1 MREKYTDFIKK
12 IQSMAKQ
19 LEVDNGKNFVNT
31 SYISDFSIQANSV
44 EQHIESIV
52 EENRKLR
59 IGIVGQ
65 VKAGKSSFLNALL
78 FEGKEILP
86 HAATPMTAA
95 LTKIEYA
102 ENPYAVVHYYTKKDW
117 SSIEIYAE
125 QANEEYNKKYKNL
138 VLKQKPENLGKGMKR
153 SVLELSDSQKQVLW
167 KEVPEH
173 LKNCYELVESSKES
187 SIDLH
192 DKLGTKDRISI
203 ENIEEGLADYVG
215 VQGTYTPI
223 VKFLEIGVNS
233 ELIKNGIEIID
244 TPGLGDP
251 IQSRSF
257 KTRNFLAQCDLV
269 FILSPTTQFLGN
281 EDIELM
287 IKILPGN
294 SIKHAVLVGSKF
306 DSAML
311 TFPGRGKKK
320 LIEVLHGTKKTLDRH
335 AKATIDAA
343 FSKTVG
349 SANDTLGKIRDSL
362 PPKYI
367 IARLYSIAAKIK
379 QNIEFNS
386 EEKKTLENLQTLEGM
401 KIEPEFLEELAN
413 IKNLKEKE
421 FSEIY
426 RQKEELISERA
437 TIYAND
443 QKKLFIQKLDD
454 IETESRQNLEMLNY
468 ADVDELEKQLTISKA
483 ALLGMKK
490 EIKSIFS
497 RHNINMKKYI
507 TSMNND
513 IKSLVSEYSDL
524 SIKMDTRQHEI
535 KHERG
540 FWIFKQRHSKI
551 VEEHYKYAC
560 VVDVIAHI
568 NEYIDDA
575 ERKISDDLNYVIDL
589 EGIKREVKQAVS
601 TAFLKTDATFDD
613 VNIIGPVEQVLMQI
627 TVPPF
632 NIVDRKKYQEMIE
645 DFFPGGTV
653 EGTVIHELN
662 LEQRKVLQRI
672 ASDISDA
679 LEIKTKV
686 ISDLLDKN
694 SMTFTDEMRQQIEE
708 KINFIKE
715 KMKNKKESVKNYE
728 NFIKHVHDEKCEL
741 IQMNLGDK

>member
-468 ADVDELEKQLTISKA
+468 ADVDELEKQQQAVNQIITYQSSQIVYQLDEIFDVYVFFSPLSFKAFHQKNKIPTSSRIFTIGNTTTA
-483 ALLGMKK
+483 AVQEVYLNYPITTAETPLV
-490 EIKSIFS
+490 EVVLQNIK
-497 RHNINMKKYI
+497 
-507 TSMNND
+507 
-513 IKSLVSEYSDL
+513 
-524 SIKMDTRQHEI
+524 
-535 KHERG
+535 
-540 FWIFKQRHSKI
+540 
-551 VEEHYKYAC
+551 
-560 VVDVIAHI
+560 
-568 NEYIDDA
+568 EYIND
-575 ERKISDDLNYVIDL
+575 
-589 EGIKREVKQAVS
+589 
-601 TAFLKTDATFDD
+601 
-613 VNIIGPVEQVLMQI
+613 
-627 TVPPF
+627 
-632 NIVDRKKYQEMIE
+632 KK
-645 DFFPGGTV
+645 
-653 EGTVIHELN
+653 
-662 LEQRKVLQRI
+662 
-672 ASDISDA
+672 
-679 LEIKTKV
+679 
-686 ISDLLDKN
+686 
-694 SMTFTDEMRQQIEE
+694 
-708 KINFIKE
+708 
-715 KMKNKKESVKNYE
+715 
-728 NFIKHVHDEKCEL
+728 
-741 IQMNLGDK
+741 